1 MICTQIYHSKLIK
14 TESGVL
20 TTPGRKIVITTPTR
34 TRLTGIIVCRS
45 IDELL
50 FMESSNTET
59 VHFIQYKVK
68 EY

>member
-1 MICTQIYHSKLIK
+1 MK
-14 TESGVL
+14 TESGTL
-20 TTPGRKIVITTPTR
+20 TTPGRKIVIPTVGR
-34 TRLTGIIVCRS
+34 KRLTGIIVCRS

>member
-1 MICTQIYHSKLIK
+1 MK

-20 TTPGRKIVITTPTR
+20 TTPGRKIVITTSPPK
-34 TRLTGIIVCRS
+34 RLTGIIVCRS

-50 FMESSNTET
+50 FMEPSSSEN

-68 EY
+68 NI